1 MNIKLR
7 TLTFHSVSEKLHV
20 YSRYEDAHKVI
31 KEHKNA
37 RFKCFNTNE
46 EASDFAKYGAV
57 SGPGNPSVVC
67 ESISYKSLK
76 RQEIFQFR
84 KYIEVD
90 DIRSVELSVWE
101 NPRYLIGIG
110 DTPTIMQV
118 TNEFFFS

>member
-1 MNIKLR
+1 MY
-7 TLTFHSVSEKLHV
+7 T
-20 YSRYEDAHKVI
+20 RYEDAYKVI

-37 RFKCFNTNE
+37 RFKCFDSNE
-46 EASDFAKYGAV
+46 EASNFAKFGAT

-84 KYIEVD
+84 KYIEAD
-90 DIRSVELSVWE
+90 DIKSVELSISE

-118 TNEFFFS
+118 TDDTDDFLLS